1 MNKTK
6 MKTIKNIIAVFAFV
20 FAIASCKEEIKLDF
34 PSSEKKLVVEAEIST
49 EMDSSYVKLTMSADY
64 YSTDPY
70 TSVSSA
76 TVYVNGINFPYVGNG
91 IYRAPSPYVGV
102 TGTLYNLTINNNG
115 SVYNAK
121 SLLDPMFRVDSVFQV
136 FKPAEGFFKAGY
148 TINYLGFDDRPKI
161 KYTFFKLGKFDTILQ
176 RDSFGQQRILF
187 NSDLTPVGVQ
197 YAFELP
203 FTRLQKGEESIL
215 LFRSIDKNMN
225 DFIEA
230 YNTQTSGAPGPFKVP
245 PANLPTNV
253 VGTNVIGY
261 FTCYDVVRKRYKVK

>member
-1 MNKTK
+1 MNTTK
-6 MKTIKNIIAVFAFV
+6 MKTIKNIFTIIALLFAV
-20 FAIASCKEEIKLDF
+20 ASCKEEIKLDF

-70 TSVSSA
+70 PNVSGA
-76 TVYVNGINFPYVGNG
+76 NVIVNGVNFPYVGNG
-91 IYRAPSPYVGV
+91 FYKAPSPYVGV
-102 TGTLYNLTINNNG
+102 KGTEYNLTINNNG
-115 SVYNAK
+115 SVYTSK
-121 SLLDPMFRVDSVFQV
+121 SFLEPMFRVDSIFQV

-148 TINYLGFDDRPKI
+148 AINYAGFDDRPKI
-161 KYTFFKLGKFDTILQ
+161 KYTYFRLGKFDTILQ
-176 RDSFGQQRILF
+176 RDSISQQRILF
-187 NSDLTPVGVQ
+187 NSGQTEIGKQ
-197 YAFELP
+197 YNFELP

-215 LFRSIDKNMN
+215 IFRSIDKNMN

-253 VGTNVIGY
+253 VGANVIGY